1 MAKFTRNSIQCGINM
16 YKAPQMVGLLSLY
29 LPHYM
34 PSAFHMGSQSSVIVL
49 TFLKEAMELA
59 ELQRRN
65 ESQKL
70 DGMRV
75 VKDADP
81 H

>member
-1 MAKFTRNSIQCGINM
+1 MGINM

-34 PSAFHMGSQSSVIVL
+34 PSAFHMGNQSSVIVL

-70 DGMRV
+70 RV
-75 VKDADP
+75 GGKRCGTTLTLTDSA

>member
-1 MAKFTRNSIQCGINM
+1 
-16 YKAPQMVGLLSLY
+16 
-29 LPHYM
+29 
-34 PSAFHMGSQSSVIVL
+34 MGNQSSVIVL

-70 DGMRV
+70 RV
-75 VKDADP
+75 GGKRCGTTLTLTDSA